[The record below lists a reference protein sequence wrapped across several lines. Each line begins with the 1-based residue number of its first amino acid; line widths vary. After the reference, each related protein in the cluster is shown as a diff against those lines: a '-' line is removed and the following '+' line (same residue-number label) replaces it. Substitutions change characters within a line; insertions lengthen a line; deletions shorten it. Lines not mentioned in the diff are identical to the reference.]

1 MKEKNQKM
9 YEIIIDEI
17 RNNSQV
23 TEKFIADKHLIS
35 ERTVRRYFKDLKDS
49 NKVKLVIKGKFRKWI
64 IL

>member
-1 MKEKNQKM
+1 MKQKNYKM

-23 TEKFIADKHLIS
+23 TEKYIAEKYLIS

-49 NKVKLVIKGKFRKWI
+49 KKIKLIIRGKFREWI